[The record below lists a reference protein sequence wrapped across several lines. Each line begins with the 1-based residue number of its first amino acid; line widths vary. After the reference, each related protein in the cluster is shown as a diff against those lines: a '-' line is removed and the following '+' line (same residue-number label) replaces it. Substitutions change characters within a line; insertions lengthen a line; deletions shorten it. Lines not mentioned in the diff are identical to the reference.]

1 MRPFNR
7 FAPSK
12 NHGRPLMR
20 TWSPNSTTLWL
31 NFTNSVQATHDHDDQ
46 PVFDIELVL
55 DCVDAELVVFH
66 QQPDD
71 LVDTHTSVDFNDDPS
86 LTRSPI
92 VRRRSSSLTRWSSL
106 VPTSRPLQ
114 PTSTCPSRVHRNAC
128 ISLFTPGRRSS
139 PRHYRSLRGSRL
151 LGSWT

>member
-1 MRPFNR
+1 
-7 FAPSK
+7 
-12 NHGRPLMR
+12 MR

-71 LVDTHTSVDFNDDPS
+71 LVDTHTSVDFNDDPLFDEEPNS
-86 LTRSPI
+86 EEAELIPDQVVVLGANLAPPATDVDMPFTC
-92 VRRRSSSLTRWSSL
+92 SSKCLHLAVHSRKTL
-106 VPTSRPLQ
+106 VTTPL
-114 PTSTCPSRVHRNAC
+114 
-128 ISLFTPGRRSS
+128 
-139 PRHYRSLRGSRL
+139 
-151 LGSWT
+151 